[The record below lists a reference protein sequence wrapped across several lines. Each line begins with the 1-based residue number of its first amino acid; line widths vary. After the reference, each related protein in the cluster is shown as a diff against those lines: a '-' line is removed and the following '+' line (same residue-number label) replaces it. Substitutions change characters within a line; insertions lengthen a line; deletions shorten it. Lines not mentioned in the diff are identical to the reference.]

1 MQYKAK
7 YLITV
12 IYDRDAIKAYLDQYS
27 PAAAKRLFDKIKSN
41 MELVK
46 ENPYMY
52 EVYERRPQFRRMV
65 VEDYLVFYKV
75 KEEERIIEV
84 HHIFSIGKISK
95 AKGNTWIP
103 CFFHKY
109 ASIHPDLSSSNS
121 QIN

>member
-1 MQYKAK
+1 MGANRDFFMKYKAK
-7 YLITV
+7 YLITAV
-12 IYDRDAIKAYLDQYS
+12 YDRDTIKAYLDHYS

-75 KEEERIIEV
+75 NEEERTIEV
-84 HHIFSIGKISK
+84 HHIFHGKMSIEQ
-95 AKGNTWIP
+95 
-103 CFFHKY
+103 H
-109 ASIHPDLSSSNS
+109 LS
-121 QIN
+121 